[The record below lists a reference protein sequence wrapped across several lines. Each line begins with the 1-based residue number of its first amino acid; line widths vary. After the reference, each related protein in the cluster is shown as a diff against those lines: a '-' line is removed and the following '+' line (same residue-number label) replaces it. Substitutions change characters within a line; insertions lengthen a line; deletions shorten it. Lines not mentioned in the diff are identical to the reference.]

1 MFDRRAWR
9 MLGCNHVKK
18 SPPANAATP
27 AERRARVAA
36 VIADA
41 KAQGKKVP
49 RGVKLIGFREPTTA
63 ERAFGKTLVPHTR
76 KRSKAAA

>member
-1 MFDRRAWR
+1 MK
-9 MLGCNHVKK
+9 N
-18 SPPANAATP
+18 SPPVNAATP

-36 VIADA
+36 VIANA

-49 RGVKLIGFREPTTA
+49 RGVKLLGFREPTAA
-63 ERAFGKTLVPHTR
+63 ERAFGKTLVSHTR